1 MITKY
6 ELFSSSVA
14 SLSRDIQ
21 QIERMEMA
29 KFGLK
34 GPHAQCLLA
43 MMRHPL
49 GVTSAQLCELCAK
62 DKAAI
67 SRIVSELEKARM
79 IRRESRNGNIYRAA
93 LLLTEQGR
101 AAADAVSRRAKVAVE
116 RAGEGL
122 TDSQR
127 EVFYHVMGVIADNL
141 HAICKSGLK
150 ENTEHKEIV

>member
-1 MITKY
+1 MITRY
-6 ELFSSSVA
+6 ELFSSSVN

-21 QIERMEMA
+21 SIERTEMA

-43 MMRHPL
+43 ILRHPL

-67 SRIVSELEKARM
+67 SRTVAELEKARM
-79 IRRESRNGNIYRAA
+79 IRREGRNGNIYRAA

-116 RAGEGL
+116 SAGEGL
-122 TDSQR
+122 TDAQR
-127 EVFYHVMGVIADNL
+127 EVFYHVLSIISGNL
-141 HAICKSGLK
+141 HTMCKNGLK
-150 ENTEHKEIV
+150 ERTDNKE

>member
-21 QIERMEMA
+21 AIERTEMA

-43 MMRHPL
+43 MMRHPM
-49 GVTSAQLCELCAK
+49 GITSAQLCELCAK

-67 SRIVSELEKARM
+67 SRTVSELLEARM

-93 LLLTEQGR
+93 LLLTEQGK
-101 AAADAVSRRAKVAVE
+101 AAAEAVSRRAKVAVE
-116 RAGEGL
+116 AAGAGL
-122 TDSQR
+122 NDAQR
-127 EVFYHVMGVIADNL
+127 EVFYHVLSVIADNL
-141 HAICKSGLK
+141 HTMCKNGLK
-150 ENTEHKEIV
+150 ENQNKETL

>member
-14 SLSRDIQ
+14 TLSRDIQ
-21 QIERMEMA
+21 TIERKEMA

-34 GPHAQCLLA
+34 GPHAQCLLT
-43 MMRHPL
+43 MLRHPL
-49 GVTSAQLCELCAK
+49 GITSAQLCELCAK

-67 SRIVSELEKARM
+67 SRIVSELETARM

-93 LLLTEQGR
+93 LMLTEQGR
-101 AAADAVSRRAKVAVE
+101 AAADAVSRRAKLAVE

-122 TDSQR
+122 TDAQR
-127 EVFYHVMGVIADNL
+127 EVFYQVLDIIAGNL
-141 HAICKSGLK
+141 HTICKSGLK
-150 ENTEHKEIV
+150 EQTET

>member
-21 QIERMEMA
+21 QIERTEMA

-43 MMRHPL
+43 MLRHPE
-49 GVTSAQLCELCAK
+49 GVTSAQLCELCDK

-67 SRIVSELEKARM
+67 SRTISELEAAQM
-79 IRRESRNGNIYRAA
+79 IHRDTPNGNRYRA
-93 LLLTEQGR
+93 LLLLTPQGR

-116 RAGEGL
+116 AAGDGL
-122 TDSQR
+122 NDAQR
-127 EVFYHVMGVIADNL
+127 EVFYQVLNIIAGNL
-141 HAICKSGLK
+141 HTICKNGLK
-150 ENTEHKEIV
+150 EQI

>member
-6 ELFSSSVA
+6 ELFSSSVS

-21 QIERMEMA
+21 AIERTEMA

-43 MMRHPL
+43 MLRHPQ
-49 GVTSAQLCELCAK
+49 GITSAQLCEVCAK

-67 SRIVSELEKARM
+67 SRTVSELENARM
-79 IRRESRNGNIYRAA
+79 IRRDNRNGNIYRAA
-93 LLLTEQGR
+93 LMLTEQGR
-101 AAADAVSRRAKVAVE
+101 AAAHAVSRRAKLAVE

-122 TDSQR
+122 SDAQR
-127 EVFYHVMGVIADNL
+127 EVFYHVLDIIAGNL
-141 HAICKSGLK
+141 HTICKNGLR
-150 ENTEHKEIV
+150 EHTEHKETV

>member
-1 MITKY
+1 MISKY
-6 ELFSSSVA
+6 ELFSTSVSS
-14 SLSRDIQ
+14 LYRDIQ
-21 QIERMEMA
+21 KIERIEMA

-34 GPHAQCLLA
+34 GPHAQCLLV
-43 MMRHPL
+43 MKRFPQ

-67 SRIVSELEKARM
+67 SRTVAELEKARM

-116 RAGEGL
+116 SAGEGL
-122 TDSQR
+122 TDAQR
-127 EVFYHVMGVIADNL
+127 EVFYHVLSVISGNL
-141 HAICKSGLK
+141 HTMCKNGLK
-150 ENTEHKEIV
+150 ERTDNKE

>member
-6 ELFSSSVA
+6 ELFSSSLA

-21 QIERMEMA
+21 AIERTEMA

-43 MMRHPL
+43 MLRHPL
-49 GVTSAQLCELCAK
+49 GITSAQLCELCAK

-67 SRIVSELEKARM
+67 SRMVSELETARM

-93 LLLTEQGR
+93 LMLTEQGR
-101 AAADAVSRRAKVAVE
+101 AAADAVSRRAIMAVE
-116 RAGEGL
+116 AAGKGL
-122 TDSQR
+122 TDAQR
-127 EVFYHVMGVIADNL
+127 EIFYQVMHTISENL
-141 HAICKSGLK
+141 HGICKHGLEEK
-150 ENTEHKEIV
+150 TN

>member
-1 MITKY
+1 MITRY
-6 ELFSSSVA
+6 ELFSSSVS

-21 QIERMEMA
+21 SIERTEMA

-43 MMRHPL
+43 MLRHPL

-79 IRRESRNGNIYRAA
+79 IRRDCPNGNIYRAA
-93 LLLTEQGR
+93 LLLTERGR

-116 RAGEGL
+116 AAGEGL
-122 TDSQR
+122 TDAQR
-127 EVFYHVMGVIADNL
+127 EVFYHVLSVISGNL
-141 HAICKSGLK
+141 HTMCKNGLK
-150 ENTEHKEIV
+150 ECTDNKE

>member
-21 QIERMEMA
+21 AIERTEMA

-34 GPHAQCLLA
+34 GPHAQCLLT
-43 MMRHPL
+43 MLRHPL

-67 SRIVSELEKARM
+67 SRTVAELEKARM
-79 IRRESRNGNIYRAA
+79 IRREGRNGNIYRAA

-116 RAGEGL
+116 SAGEGL
-122 TDSQR
+122 TDAQR
-127 EVFYHVMGVIADNL
+127 EVFYHVLSIISGNL
-141 HAICKSGLK
+141 HTMCKNGLK
-150 ENTEHKEIV
+150 ERTDNKE

>member
-6 ELFSSSVA
+6 ELFSSSV
-14 SLSRDIQ
+14 STLSRDIQ
-21 QIERMEMA
+21 AIERMEMS

-43 MMRHPL
+43 MLRHPL

-67 SRIVSELEKARM
+67 SRIVSELIEARM
-79 IRRESRNGNIYRAA
+79 IHRESRNGGIYRAA

-116 RAGEGL
+116 AAGEGL
-122 TDSQR
+122 TDAQR
-127 EVFYHVMGVIADNL
+127 EVFYHVMSIIADNL
-141 HAICKSGLK
+141 HTICKNGLK
-150 ENTEHKEIV
+150 ETNNKE

>member
-14 SLSRDIQ
+14 TLSRDIQ
-21 QIERMEMA
+21 TIERMEMA

-34 GPHAQCLLA
+34 GPHAQCLLT
-43 MMRHPL
+43 MLRHPL

-67 SRIVSELEKARM
+67 SRIVSELENARM

-93 LLLTEQGR
+93 LILTEQGR
-101 AAADAVSRRAKVAVE
+101 AAADAVSRRAKLAVE
-116 RAGEGL
+116 AAGVGL
-122 TDSQR
+122 TDAQR
-127 EVFYHVMGVIADNL
+127 EVFYQVLNTIAGNL
-141 HAICKSGLK
+141 HTICKSGLK
-150 ENTEHKEIV
+150 EQTEP